1 MRALLAGFDYLN
13 EGGHMQLIAVL
24 RVKPG
29 ATEQQ
34 QVPLRKPEAS
44 KVWELMVADVVRS
57 IHFIPGPGALLHLEA
72 KDDAEAQAYINH
84 LPMVRAGVV
93 SIELLPLRPFTGLE
107 ALFGK
112 VQ

>member
-1 MRALLAGFDYLN
+1 
-13 EGGHMQLIAVL
+13 
-24 RVKPG
+24 
-29 ATEQQ
+29 
-34 QVPLRKPEAS
+34 LRKPEAS

-93 SIELLPLRPFTGLE
+93 SVELLPLRPFTGLE
-107 ALFGK
+107 ALFANLSDRVPSRTRGIDSCISNLLEERLD
-112 VQ
+112 